1 MTKEQIIDD
10 LLQRSKA
17 GIQRETLES
26 AFEAGAATARAQ
38 KAAAGRVTFELV
50 VLAFVA
56 LMAIATVAVYIANF
70 VGQPVASDGGAWGQF
85 GDYIGGLLNPTVAFA
100 ALLLLYRSITL
111 QKKELADTRDV
122 LAQQSESAR
131 LQAELSGY
139 TAAISACQ
147 DQVQILQG
155 QRQFY
160 IQQVTNHAGHGTPI
174 FEVDG
179 TGLSLVP
186 ALDALGKLEQAIA
199 EEMRSKAFYERRL
212 RKTLGEQGLGGHH
225 SEDNQKVEAPLLVNE
240 SQFFPPEVKQT
251 PAGKA

>member
-17 GIQRETLES
+17 GVQRETLES

-56 LMAIATVAVYIANF
+56 LMSIATVAVYIANF
-70 VGQPVASDGGAWGQF
+70 VGQPVASDGGAWGEF

-160 IQQVTNHAGHGTPI
+160 LQQLMNHMAHGSAI
-174 FEVDG
+174 FGVDG
-179 TGLSLVP
+179 AGLNFDGTL
-186 ALDALGKLEQAIA
+186 AAMGKLQAEIA

-225 SEDNQKVEAPLLVNE
+225 SEDNQKVEAPLLGNE
-240 SQFFPPEVKQT
+240 SQLFPPGVTQN
-251 PAGKA
+251 PAAKP